1 MFALI
6 HKNEVISGPR
16 DWDRAFFTFI
26 LNSKNVRL
34 NVPIPRAAP
43 DQTTYHIDDDT
54 KIVTAEIVQASINPM
69 VEYHQGPTWEL
80 LEDKALAHYATI
92 DTPIE
97 FAKNNF
103 KDLIAA
109 KRYEKEIK
117 GTKTTIQGTE
127 VTLDTSRDGR
137 NIFIQKY
144 SLMQDDTTVNWKFPE
159 GWLTITKTELGQC
172 VAAGV
177 TYIQSCF
184 DWEKSYD
191 DLINAATTKAE
202 LLQIEQ
208 DIKDEDS
215 SDLNRAADAN

>member
-26 LNSKNVRL
+26 LNSKNVHL
-34 NVPIPRAAP
+34 NVPIPRVSP
-43 DQTTYHIDDDT
+43 DNLPYHIDDNT
-54 KIVTAEIVQASINPM
+54 KIVLAEIVQANINLM
-69 VEYHQGPTWEL
+69 VEYHQGPTWEI
-80 LEDKALAHYATI
+80 LEDKALAHYVAI
-92 DTPIE
+92 DTPVE
-97 FAKNNF
+97 FARNNF
-103 KDLIAA
+103 KALVAA

-117 GTKTTIQGTE
+117 GTKTAIQNIE
-127 VTLDTSRDGR
+127 VSLDTSRDGR

-144 SLMQDDTTVNWKFPE
+144 SLMQENTTVNWKFPE

-172 VAAGV
+172 VDASV

-191 DLINAATTKAE
+191 DLINAATTKTE

-208 DIKDEDS
+208 NIKDEDS
-215 SDLNRAADAN
+215 SDLNRAANAN

>member
-26 LNSKNVRL
+26 LNSKNVHL
-34 NVPIPRAAP
+34 NVPIPRTP
-43 DQTTYHIDDDT
+43 LDNLPYHIDDNT
-54 KIVTAEIVQASINPM
+54 KIVLAEIVQANINLM
-69 VEYHQGPTWEL
+69 VEYHQGPTWEI
-80 LEDKALAHYATI
+80 LEDKALAHYVAI
-92 DTPIE
+92 DTPVE
-97 FAKNNF
+97 FARNNF
-103 KDLIAA
+103 KALVAA

-117 GTKTTIQGTE
+117 GTKTTIQNIE

-144 SLMQDDTTVNWKFPE
+144 SLMQENTTVNWKFPE

-172 VAAGV
+172 VDAGV

-191 DLINAATTKAE
+191 DLINAATTKTE

-208 DIKDEDS
+208 NIKDEDS